1 MVRLYQRRA
10 MKFNRKL
17 EYALMAL
24 KHMHHKYPGEV
35 TSVKEISDAY
45 GCSLDV
51 TAKVLQKLCRSG
63 ILSST
68 QGIQG
73 GYMIKKDLNK
83 LNFLELSNIVLGKQS
98 VVKCL
103 HGSSNCGIKS
113 SCNIIK
119 PISALNSRMED
130 FYRSLSVTE
139 IIHEANHEH
148 RL

>member
-1 MVRLYQRRA
+1 

-24 KHMHHKYPGEV
+24 KHMHSKHPGEV

-51 TAKVLQKLCRSG
+51 TAKVLQKLCKSG

-73 GYMIKKDLNK
+73 GYMIKRDLSK
-83 LNFLELSNIVLGKQS
+83 LNFFDLSNVVLGRQG

-103 HGSSNCGIKS
+103 HGANACGIKS

-119 PISALNSRMED
+119 PISILNSRLED

-139 IIHEANHEH
+139 IIREANHEH

>member
-1 MVRLYQRRA
+1 

-24 KHMHHKYPGEV
+24 KHMHHKHPGEV
-35 TSVKEISDAY
+35 TSAKEISDAY
-45 GCSLDV
+45 GCSPDV
-51 TAKVLQKLCRSG
+51 TAKVLQKLCKSG
-63 ILSST
+63 VLSST

-83 LNFLELSNIVLGKQS
+83 INLFDLLNIVLGKQG

-103 HGSSNCGIKS
+103 HGINNCGIKS

-119 PISALNSRMED
+119 PISILNSRMED

-139 IIHEANHEH
+139 IMGEANHEQ
-148 RL
+148 RI

>member
-1 MVRLYQRRA
+1 

-24 KHMHHKYPGEV
+24 KHMHHKHPGEV

-45 GCSLDV
+45 GCSPDV

-63 ILSST
+63 VLSST

-83 LNFLELSNIVLGKQS
+83 LNFYDLSNIVLGKQGI
-98 VVKCL
+98 VKCI
-103 HGSSNCGIKS
+103 HGSNNCSIKS

-119 PISALNSRMED
+119 PISILNSRIEG
-130 FYRSLSVTE
+130 FYRSLSVTQ
-139 IIHEANHEH
+139 IIREASHEH
-148 RL
+148 